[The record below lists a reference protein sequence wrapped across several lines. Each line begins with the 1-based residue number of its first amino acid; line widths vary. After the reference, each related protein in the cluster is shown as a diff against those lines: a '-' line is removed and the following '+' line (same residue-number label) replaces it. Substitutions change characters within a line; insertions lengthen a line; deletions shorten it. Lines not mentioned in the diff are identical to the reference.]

1 MAQSNQ
7 KDAPGNPGRGKM
19 TVGEAGR
26 LGGEARKQELGPE
39 GYAEMGRK
47 GGEARREAQSANSS
61 PEGRGGGQGAAR
73 SSSAVEGGD
82 AARGSSSAAEPGK
95 RGGVDKERGERR

>member
-47 GGEARREAQSANSS
+47 GGEARREAQSAHSS
-61 PEGRGGGQGAAR
+61 AEGRGGAQGSAR
-73 SSSAVEGGD
+73 SAGAEEGGA
-82 AARGSSSAAEPGK
+82 AARGASGAAEPGK
-95 RGGVDKERGERR
+95 RGGADKDRGERR